1 MALRMSCCMI
11 AIAHLPDKSSVA
23 DPLPVSMLKGVS
35 NLLTPFLTHLFTSC
49 FPASFKDSFLT
60 LVLRKPGLDEASPSS
75 YRPISNLS
83 IISKL
88 LHRLIVQQF
97 VAYLNASRLLPATE
111 SGFRRGHSTETA
123 IIRVLSDLLD
133 AVDRDDTAISS
144 CSTSPRRLTPW
155 VTEFCWR
162 GCGWAFGVDNSALVW
177 FRFYP
182 SAVAS
187 ALTLL
192 MSFAVYHRV
201 RSLGRY
207 FSLSTPL
214 TSNRSF
220 QSMACGC
227 VSTLTIAIMAPAD
240 HLLFP
245 HCQPPTQ
252 RW

>member
-1 MALRMSCCMI
+1 M
-11 AIAHLPDKSSVA
+11 
-23 DPLPVSMLKGVS
+23 
-35 NLLTPFLTHLFTSC
+35 
-49 FPASFKDSFLT
+49 
-60 LVLRKPGLDEASPSS
+60 DEASPSS

-83 IISKL
+83 LISKL
-88 LHRLIVQQF
+88 LNRLIVQQF
-97 VAYLNASRLLPATE
+97 VAYLNASRLLPANP
-111 SGFRRGHSTETA
+111 SCFWRGHSTEA
-123 IIRVLSDLLD
+123 VIIRVLSDFLD
-133 AVDRDDTAISS
+133 AVDRDDTTILLLDLSVAFDTVDNRILLE
-144 CSTSPRRLTPW
+144 RLW
-155 VTEFCWR
+155 VT
-162 GCGWAFGVDNSALVW
+162 FGIDNSALVW
-177 FRFYP
+177 FCFYL
-182 SAVAS
+182 SVAAS

-252 RW
+252 R